1 MLLKQALIVIFS
13 GFLCG
18 VVMLAGTNCLA
29 GSGPNLQ
36 EGLWEIT
43 SKMQMMGM
51 NMPAVKHNQCITRE
65 NAVPDSSQPNQE
77 CKIVE
82 TSVNGDT
89 VSWKMVCKTPEGESK
104 MNGEITYNG
113 DTFKGTLKIDMQG
126 MEMVQNMSGRRIGDC
141 GN

>member
-1 MLLKQALIVIFS
+1 MLLKQALISVFS
-13 GFLCG
+13 GFLCS
-18 VVMLAGTNCLA
+18 VIMLAGTNCLA
-29 GSGPNLQ
+29 VSGPNLQ

-104 MNGEITYNG
+104 INGEITYNG